1 MPRISLFYDY
11 YVDDEDWIMYFF
23 NYFGLNER
31 LLPKDNAG
39 LAKIIKHKITDDVF
53 NKGFPLKY

>member
-1 MPRISLFYDY
+1 
-11 YVDDEDWIMYFF
+11 MYFF